1 MAGKHEKR
9 AGVRDDLLRDGA
21 KKWMR
26 GEIDALKSIDT
37 AGIALS
43 PETDAAIR
51 AAMKRGARRS
61 RLGSLWRGVRNAAGF
76 LVTAVA
82 VLFTLAMTVQ
92 PVRAAFWDAVVNT
105 YASAVKV
112 RLPAEDEIPARI
124 GEVRYPTFIP
134 AGWRLEGVDVGELA
148 VHYDLTDDGDAFVF
162 VLQSV
167 ASEANET
174 RFERE
179 ALAVEQCE
187 RGGRDMLVVTHQD
200 GKISV
205 TWTDEYNF
213 LLTGIGVDASL
224 LLKIAESMMK

>member
-76 LVTAVA
+76 MTAC
-82 VLFTLAMTVQ
+82 LSS
-92 PVRAAFWDAVVNT
+92 VVNGQSLYT
-105 YASAVKV
+105 YLFSMSMI
-112 RLPAEDEIPARI
+112 RL
-124 GEVRYPTFIP
+124 
-134 AGWRLEGVDVGELA
+134 
-148 VHYDLTDDGDAFVF
+148 
-162 VLQSV
+162 
-167 ASEANET
+167 
-174 RFERE
+174 
-179 ALAVEQCE
+179 
-187 RGGRDMLVVTHQD
+187 
-200 GKISV
+200 IS
-205 TWTDEYNF
+205 
-213 LLTGIGVDASL
+213 SL
-224 LLKIAESMMK
+224 DTLSFS